1 MKKRY
6 WGRVKWP
13 REIFKNAGL
22 DVEDIDLKRI
32 ESSGKRWL
40 AAYRIAGVEGLQ
52 DTHKTNSGRPSE
64 RELTLEEKLKR
75 LEAKKRLLEAENE
88 QLKKLDLLERQ
99 SLKKK

>member
-1 MKKRY
+1 MTKRN
-6 WGRVKWP
+6 
-13 REIFKNAGL
+13 FKICWFRC
-22 DVEDIDLKRI
+22 EEIDLKRI

-40 AAYRIAGVEGLQ
+40 ATYRIAGVEGLQ

-75 LEAKKRLLEAENE
+75 LEAKNRLLKAENE